1 MFEKMENQRPE
12 IYLSGG
18 EPIEFTYKGQRYRIY
33 ALLSSW
39 RESGGWWNRASDGLF
54 RPDDGGRILWRV
66 EAAPIGV
73 WRVEAAPIGVMKT
86 FEIERIEVIPEGAS
100 SAPGLWQIRPT
111 SRPA

>member
-73 WRVEAAPIGVMKT
+73 MKT
-86 FEIERIEVIPEGAS
+86 FEIERIEVIPEGANN
-100 SAPGLWQIRPT
+100 APGLWQIRPT

>member
-73 WRVEAAPIGVMKT
+73 MKT
-86 FEIERIEVIPEGAS
+86 FEIERIEVMVFIFHSDELDIDVKT
-100 SAPGLWQIRPT
+100 GLVTRHKN
-111 SRPA
+111 

>member
-18 EPIEFTYKGQRYRIY
+18 EPIEFTYKGQCYRIY

-39 RESGGWWNRASDGLF
+39 RESGGWWTRASDGLF
-54 RPDDGGRILWRV
+54 RPDDGGRIL
-66 EAAPIGV
+66 

-100 SAPGLWQIRPT
+100 NTPGLWQIRPT